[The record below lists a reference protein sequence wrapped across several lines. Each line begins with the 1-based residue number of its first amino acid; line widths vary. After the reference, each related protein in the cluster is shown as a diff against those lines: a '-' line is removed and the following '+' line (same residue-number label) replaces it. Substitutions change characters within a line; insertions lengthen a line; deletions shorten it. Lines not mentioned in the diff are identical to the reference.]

1 MRDIWAVPPGG
12 FEATV
17 KKSRKGLKA
26 AIAGGLVILL
36 GVGIGTVVNSMNSST
51 EVGEDTAL
59 AEFRANAGS
68 TEDSSTNDA
77 AKVSEDSDKSDKG
90 QQKKDQTGGSG
101 AGTAGGSVSN
111 DQGGDAPAVATGD
124 STSDSDPQ
132 GDSGAPPSKGS
143 DTTASNNQ
151 IAPPREGVYSWEI
164 DGYEEA
170 PGVHRQLPK
179 RSSRIITHEG
189 NNNWTEHHIF
199 SEQREQ
205 WFGLGIS
212 DEGVFTRTVRNRVEF
227 GPVEEDAT
235 IVYNPPMFVSRFP
248 MTVNNAWDGSWKGKT
263 SGEYQAKCFE
273 RGFLTI
279 GGERVEVFA
288 TEVKME
294 MRGDVEGTA
303 TVRSWVS
310 PEHRLVVKQ
319 YQETRVT
326 SGPGE
331 YHSEWTGQL
340 TSLDPKT

>member
-12 FEATV
+12 FEATA

-26 AIAGGLVILL
+26 AIAGGLVVLL
-36 GVGIGTVVNSMNSST
+36 GVGIGTVVSSMNSST

-59 AEFRANAGS
+59 AEFRENSGS
-68 TEDSSTNDA
+68 SESSTNEDT
-77 AKVSEDSDKSDKG
+77 KVSEGSGKPDKA
-90 QQKKDQTGGSG
+90 QQKKDQANAG
-101 AGTAGGSVSN
+101 AGSAGGSVSN
-111 DQGGDAPAVATGD
+111 DQGSDAPGAATGG
-124 STSDSDPQ
+124 STSDSDQ
-132 GDSGAPPSKGS
+132 GNSGAPPSKGS
-143 DTTASNNQ
+143 STTASSNQ

-212 DEGVFTRTVRNRVEF
+212 EEGVFTRTVRNRVEF

-248 MTVNNAWDGSWKGKT
+248 MTVNNTWDGSWKGKT

-294 MRGDVEGTA
+294 MRGEVEGTA

-326 SGPGE
+326 SGPGD